1 MSASPSLGL
10 VLALAAALFI
20 GALLGQRVP
29 PRRLVW
35 WGVVG
40 VCWLFSVA
48 MLWVTFSMSVMLWSS
63 TAMASAAPAPTAAAA
78 PAASSASA
86 AGGDAGSSAIAN
98 AMTAIGV
105 TVAVVTLILSLGT
118 SWFGQQMERVA
129 KLEKKLKSALDKAEQ
144 RTKAQLRLWEQTTR
158 VDSACLA
165 AKVGLAEHF
174 SAKTDGT
181 DYAAKVLE
189 WSFKL
194 EALRLDDS
202 QARLNAFYD
211 LQVLNEGRQP
221 SDSLPTMLAPVHF
234 YAEQCHELALC
245 RLQQQVNDGTL
256 KQEDMQ
262 RQIRTGLWCC
272 IFDEAEQA
280 RFFAAMHRG
289 S

>member
-129 KLEKKLKSALDKAEQ
+129 KLEKKLK
-144 RTKAQLRLWEQTTR
+144 
-158 VDSACLA
+158 
-165 AKVGLAEHF
+165 
-174 SAKTDGT
+174 
-181 DYAAKVLE
+181 
-189 WSFKL
+189 
-194 EALRLDDS
+194 ALRDGQL
-202 QARLNAFYD
+202 AFAGVVTELNAAA
-211 LQVLNEGRQP
+211 GR
-221 SDSLPTMLAPVHF
+221 
-234 YAEQCHELALC
+234 
-245 RLQQQVNDGTL
+245 
-256 KQEDMQ
+256 
-262 RQIRTGLWCC
+262 
-272 IFDEAEQA
+272 AEQA
-280 RFFAAMHRG
+280 LATLRASGHETDLLHDRIIKARAVKQELEVLIARAPARPADSRATPMLYRP
-289 S
+289 